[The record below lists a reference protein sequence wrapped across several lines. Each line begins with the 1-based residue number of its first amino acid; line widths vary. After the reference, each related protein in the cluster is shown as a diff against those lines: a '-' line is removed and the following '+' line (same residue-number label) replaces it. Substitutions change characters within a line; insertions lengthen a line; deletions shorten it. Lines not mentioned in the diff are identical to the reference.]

1 MEATKEFR
9 EEWRKLRDKIQ
20 VPDKDKNNPHF
31 RSSYRS
37 WEATEK
43 ALRDAGIKS
52 HFVTLNTDTQAGVE
66 WWVEIGEEEVK
77 VNTCLVDKAKRD
89 PQATG
94 GCFSYA
100 LRYCVATYLGWGIPD
115 VDDDGNNATGIEVD
129 TSFDPVV
136 LDAELAAEKSHS
148 VTQAPVAADQSTEK
162 KNLNAA
168 QIADLLIGT
177 INMQGSSA
185 SLLEYWNANHA
196 EFDGLMALDKT
207 QYERAIQAYQKRDQ
221 FLQSEESKKD
231 ATDK

>member
-1 MEATKEFR
+1 MEATTEFR
-9 EEWRKLRDKIQ
+9 KAWRELRDKIK
-20 VPDKDKNNPHF
+20 VPDKDKDNPHF

-43 ALRDAGIKS
+43 ALSDAGIKS
-52 HFVTLNTDTQAGVE
+52 HFVTINTDTQAGVE
-66 WWVEIGEEEVK
+66 WWVEIEEEEVK

-162 KNLNAA
+162 K
-168 QIADLLIGT
+168 T
-177 INMQGSSA
+177 P
-185 SLLEYWNANHA
+185 
-196 EFDGLMALDKT
+196 
-207 QYERAIQAYQKRDQ
+207 ERGWGC
-221 FLQSEESKKD
+221 
-231 ATDK
+231 

>member
-9 EEWRKLRDKIQ
+9 EEWRTLRDKIQ

-162 KNLNAA
+162 KTLNAA

-185 SLLEYWNANHA
+185 ALLEYWNANHA

>member
-31 RSSYRS
+31 RRSYRS

-66 WWVEIGEEEVK
+66 WWVEIEEEEVK

-162 KNLNAA
+162 EHLNAA
-168 QIADLLIGT
+168 GVADLLIGT

-185 SLLEYWNANHA
+185 ALLEFWNANHA

-207 QYERAIQAYQKRDQ
+207 QYERAIQAYQKRSH
-221 FLQSEESKKD
+221 FLKTEESKKD

>member
-9 EEWRKLRDKIQ
+9 QEWRKLRDKIK
-20 VPDKDKNNPHF
+20 VPEKDANNPHF

-43 ALRDAGIKS
+43 ALSDAGIKS

-66 WWVEIGEEEVK
+66 WWVEIQEEEVK

-185 SLLEYWNANHA
+185 ALLEYWNANHA
-196 EFDGLMALDKT
+196 EFDGLMAQDKS
-207 QYERAIQAYQKRDQ
+207 QYERAIQAYQKRSH
-221 FLQSEESKKD
+221 FLKTEESKKD

>member
-1 MEATKEFR
+1 MEATTEFR
-9 EEWRKLRDKIQ
+9 RKWRELRDKIQ

-31 RSSYRS
+31 RSSYHS

-43 ALRDAGIKS
+43 ALRNAGIKS
-52 HFVTLNTDTQAGVE
+52 HFVTINTDTQAGVE
-66 WWVEIGEEEVK
+66 WWVEIEEEEVK

-115 VDDDGNNATGIEVD
+115 VDDDGNDATGIEVD

-148 VTQAPVAADQSTEK
+148 VTKAPVAADKSAEK
-162 KNLNAA
+162 EHLNAA
-168 QIADLLIGT
+168 GVADLLIGA

-185 SLLEYWNANHA
+185 ALLEFWNNNHA
-196 EFDGLMALDKT
+196 EFDGLMAQDKT
-207 QYERAIQAYQKRDQ
+207 QYERAIQAYQKRSH
-221 FLQSEESKKD
+221 FLKTEESKKD

>member
-1 MEATKEFR
+1 MEATTEFR
-9 EEWRKLRDKIQ
+9 RKWRELRDKIK
-20 VPDKDKNNPHF
+20 VPEKDANNPHF

-43 ALRDAGIKS
+43 ALSDAGIKS

-66 WWVEIGEEEVK
+66 WWVEIEEEEVK

-136 LDAELAAEKSHS
+136 LDA
-148 VTQAPVAADQSTEK
+148 VAADQSTEK
-162 KNLNAA
+162 EHLNAA
-168 QIADLLIGT
+168 GVAALLIGT

-185 SLLEYWNANHA
+185 ALLEFWNANHA
-196 EFDGLMALDKT
+196 EFDGLMAQDKS

-221 FLQSEESKKD
+221 FLKSEESKKD

>member
-9 EEWRKLRDKIQ
+9 QEWRKLRDKIK
-20 VPDKDKNNPHF
+20 VPEKDANNPHF

-43 ALRDAGIKS
+43 ALSDAGIKS

-66 WWVEIGEEEVK
+66 WWVEIEEEEVK

-115 VDDDGNNATGIEVD
+115 LDDDGNNATGIEVD
-129 TSFDPVV
+129 TSFDPVA
-136 LDAELAAEKSHS
+136 LEAELAAEKSHP
-148 VTQAPVAADQSTEK
+148 VNQAPVAVDQSTEK
-162 KNLNAA
+162 KTMTAA
-168 QIADLLIGT
+168 SIADLLIGT
-177 INMQGSSA
+177 INMQGSTQA
-185 SLLEYWNANHA
+185 LVEYWNNNHA
-196 EFDGLMALDKT
+196 EFDGLMAQDKT
-207 QYERAIQAYQKRDQ
+207 QYERAIQAYQKRGR
-221 FLQSEESKKD
+221 FLKIEESKKD

>member
-1 MEATKEFR
+1 MEATTEFR
-9 EEWRKLRDKIQ
+9 RKWRELRDKIQ

-43 ALRDAGIKS
+43 ALRNAGIKS
-52 HFVTLNTDTQAGVE
+52 HFVTINTDTQAGVE
-66 WWVEIGEEEVK
+66 WWVEIEEEEVK

-115 VDDDGNNATGIEVD
+115 VDDDGNDATGIEVD

-148 VTQAPVAADQSTEK
+148 VTKAPVAADKSAEK
-162 KNLNAA
+162 EHLNAA
-168 QIADLLIGT
+168 GVADLLIGA

-185 SLLEYWNANHA
+185 ALLEFWNNNHA
-196 EFDGLMALDKT
+196 EFDGLMAQDKT
-207 QYERAIQAYQKRDQ
+207 QYERAIQAYQKRSH
-221 FLQSEESKKD
+221 FLKTEESKKD

>member
-20 VPDKDKNNPHF
+20 VPDKDKNTPHF

-148 VTQAPVAADQSTEK
+148 VTQAPVAADESTEK
-162 KNLNAA
+162 ENMSAA
-168 QIADLLIGT
+168 GIADLLIGT

-185 SLLEYWNANHA
+185 
-196 EFDGLMALDKT
+196 ALV
-207 QYERAIQAYQKRDQ
+207 
-221 FLQSEESKKD
+221 
-231 ATDK
+231 

>member
-9 EEWRKLRDKIQ
+9 TKWRELRDKIQ

-52 HFVTLNTDTQAGVE
+52 HFVTINTDTQAGVE
-66 WWVEIGEEEVK
+66 WWVEIEEEEVK

-115 VDDDGNNATGIEVD
+115 VDDDGNDATGIEVD

-148 VTQAPVAADQSTEK
+148 VTKAPVAADQSTEK
-162 KNLNAA
+162 KTMTAA
-168 QIADLLIGT
+168 SIADLLIGT
-177 INMQGSSA
+177 INMQDSTQA
-185 SLLEYWNANHA
+185 LVEYWNNNHA
-196 EFDGLMALDKT
+196 EFDGLMAQDKS
-207 QYERAIQAYQKRDQ
+207 QYERAIQAYQKRSH
-221 FLQSEESKKD
+221 FLKTEESKKD

>member
-162 KNLNAA
+162 KTLNAA

-185 SLLEYWNANHA
+185 ALLEYWNANHA

>member
-9 EEWRKLRDKIQ
+9 QEWRKLRDKIK
-20 VPDKDKNNPHF
+20 VPEKDANNPHF

-43 ALRDAGIKS
+43 ALSDAGIKS
-52 HFVTLNTDTQAGVE
+52 HFVTINTDTQADVE
-66 WWVEIGEEEVK
+66 WWVEIEEEEVK

-115 VDDDGNNATGIEVD
+115 VDDDGNDATGIEVD

-136 LDAELAAEKSHS
+136 LEAELAAEKSHS
-148 VTQAPVAADQSTEK
+148 VNQAPVAADKSTEK
-162 KNLNAA
+162 ENITAA
-168 QIADLLIGT
+168 SLATLLIDT
-177 INMQGSSA
+177 INMQGSTQA
-185 SLLEYWNANHA
+185 LLEYWNNNHA

-207 QYERAIQAYQKRDQ
+207 QYERAIQAYQKRGH
-221 FLQSEESKKD
+221 FLKTEESKKD

>member
-66 WWVEIGEEEVK
+66 WWVEIQEEEVK

-148 VTQAPVAADQSTEK
+148 VTQAPVAADESTEK
-162 KNLNAA
+162 ENMSAA
-168 QIADLLIGT
+168 GIADLLIGT

-185 SLLEYWNANHA
+185 ALLEFWNANHA

>member
-1 MEATKEFR
+1 MEATTEFR
-9 EEWRKLRDKIQ
+9 KKWRELRDEIK
-20 VPDKDKNNPHF
+20 VPDKDKDNPHF

-43 ALRDAGIKS
+43 ALSDAGIKS
-52 HFVTLNTDTQAGVE
+52 HFVTINTDTQAGVE
-66 WWVEIGEEEVK
+66 WWVEIEEEEVK

-115 VDDDGNNATGIEVD
+115 VDDDGNDATGIEVD

-136 LDAELAAEKSHS
+136 LEAELAAEKSHS
-148 VTQAPVAADQSTEK
+148 VNQAPVAADKSTEK
-162 KNLNAA
+162 ENITAA
-168 QIADLLIGT
+168 SLATLLIDT
-177 INMQGSSA
+177 INMQGSTQA
-185 SLLEYWNANHA
+185 LLEYWNNNHA

-207 QYERAIQAYQKRDQ
+207 QYERAIQAYQKRGH
-221 FLQSEESKKD
+221 FLKTEESKKD

>member
-1 MEATKEFR
+1 MEATTEFR
-9 EEWRKLRDKIQ
+9 RKWRELRDKIQ

-43 ALRDAGIKS
+43 ALRNAGIKS
-52 HFVTLNTDTQAGVE
+52 HFVTINTDTQAGVE
-66 WWVEIGEEEVK
+66 WWVEIEEEEVK

-115 VDDDGNNATGIEVD
+115 VDDDGNDATGIEVD

-148 VTQAPVAADQSTEK
+148 VTQAPVAADQSAEK
-162 KNLNAA
+162 EHLNAA
-168 QIADLLIGT
+168 GVADLLIGT
-177 INMQGSSA
+177 INMQDSTQA
-185 SLLEYWNANHA
+185 LVEYWNNNHA
-196 EFDGLMALDKT
+196 EFDGLMAQDKT
-207 QYERAIQAYQKRDQ
+207 QYERAIQAYQKRSH
-221 FLQSEESKKD
+221 FLKTEESKKD

>member
-9 EEWRKLRDKIQ
+9 TKWRELRDKIQ

-52 HFVTLNTDTQAGVE
+52 HFVTINTDTQAGVE
-66 WWVEIGEEEVK
+66 WWVEIEEEEVK

-115 VDDDGNNATGIEVD
+115 VDDDGNDATGIEVD

-148 VTQAPVAADQSTEK
+148 VTKAPVAADQSTEK
-162 KNLNAA
+162 KTMTAA
-168 QIADLLIGT
+168 SIADLLIGT
-177 INMQGSSA
+177 INMQDSTQA
-185 SLLEYWNANHA
+185 LVEYWNNNHA
-196 EFDGLMALDKT
+196 EFDGLMAQDKT

-221 FLQSEESKKD
+221 FLKSEESKKD

>member
-43 ALRDAGIKS
+43 ALREAGIKS

-66 WWVEIGEEEVK
+66 GWVEIEEEEVK

-185 SLLEYWNANHA
+185 ALLEYWNANHA